1 MYQVI
6 QTKKEIS
13 NDVTG
18 TDDVVEES
26 TISKEEQ
33 MLNLAMD
40 MFKDKIQ
47 EGDNDE
53 TKVEQRQGPINSSYW
68 GILGK

>member
-26 TISKEEQ
+26 TVSKEEQ

-40 MFKDKIQ
+40 MFKDKI
-47 EGDNDE
+47 
-53 TKVEQRQGPINSSYW
+53 
-68 GILGK
+68 